1 MLYNIFRGDEDM
13 AVYSELIKS
22 FDKVRD
28 YVRDFYIFGF
38 RTREDQTTKSKRTYD
53 NEKRRIESWLSDF
66 IHTEQ
71 TGHQKKVAVKIDSS
85 QIYQNPLYKCF
96 KSATY
101 TNNDIK
107 LHFLIMDMLEKGE
120 LTASEITDKIVSEY
134 GMVFD
139 LQTVRL
145 KLKEYAEEGLLL
157 RRKVG
162 KSVFFRKSDVYIEDI
177 MNISPLLSDMI
188 SFFSEEV
195 PFGVVG
201 SFIMD
206 KADITNRIFTRKHA
220 YMVHTLDDE
229 ILLDVMTAMKEKREI
244 TLSLISIK
252 NGKKVE
258 SCAVPLKI
266 HSSVQT
272 GRNYLIMYNLSKK
285 RLYAARLDSV
295 KSVKL
300 GEVCGNY
307 DRYYEFYKNNEHL
320 LWGTSFGN
328 ERKHGQ
334 TEHIHL
340 EILLDENCEKYI
352 LKRLERE
359 GRSGTITKLQD
370 GKYSYD
376 TDVFDANEMSP
387 WIKTFIGRIAAFD
400 TTDMELKEK
409 FYSDIRRLNDMYG
422 GEDE

>member
-1 MLYNIFRGDEDM
+1 
-13 AVYSELIKS
+13 
-22 FDKVRD
+22 
-28 YVRDFYIFGF
+28 
-38 RTREDQTTKSKRTYD
+38 
-53 NEKRRIESWLSDF
+53 
-66 IHTEQ
+66 
-71 TGHQKKVAVKIDSS
+71 
-85 QIYQNPLYKCF
+85 
-96 KSATY
+96 
-101 TNNDIK
+101 
-107 LHFLIMDMLEKGE
+107 MDMLENCE
-120 LTASEITDKIVSEY
+120 MTASEITDRIVSEY

-157 RRKVG
+157 RRRVG

-229 ILLDVMTAMKEKREI
+229 VLLDVMTAMKEKREA
-244 TLSLISIK
+244 TLSLTSLK
-252 NGKKVE
+252 NGRKVE

-272 GRNYLIMYNLSKK
+272 GRNYLIMYNLQKK
-285 RLYAARLDSV
+285 RLFAARLDSV

-300 GEVCGNY
+300 GEVCGDY
-307 DRYYEFYKNNEHL
+307 DRYYEFYKNNEKH

-328 ERKHGQ
+328 ERKNGQ

-340 EILLDENCEKYI
+340 EILLDENHEKFI
-352 LKRLERE
+352 LNRLERE
-359 GRSGTITKLQD
+359 GRNGTITKLQD
-370 GKYSYD
+370 GRYAYD
-376 TDVFDANEMSP
+376 ADVFDANEMSP
-387 WIKTFIGRIAAFD
+387 WIKTFVGRIAAFD
-400 TTDMELKEK
+400 TTDAELKEK
-409 FYSDIRRLNDMYG
+409 FYNDIRRLNDMYG